1 MIVIKSFFHSINKD
15 ETGNVNFGD
24 GSSIKYE
31 GRGTIIVICKN
42 GKEIELKGVLYL
54 PKLKTNIFKWRISHI
69 P

>member
-1 MIVIKSFFHSINKD
+1 MTSIKSFFHFIDKHK
-15 ETGNVNFGD
+15 TGNVKFGD

-54 PKLKTNIFKWRISHI
+54 PKLKTNILSI
-69 P
+69 